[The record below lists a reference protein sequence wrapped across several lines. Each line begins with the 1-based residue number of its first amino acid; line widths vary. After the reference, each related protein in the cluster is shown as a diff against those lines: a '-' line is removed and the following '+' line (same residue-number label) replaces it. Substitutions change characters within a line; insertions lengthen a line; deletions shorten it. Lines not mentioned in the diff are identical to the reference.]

1 MNQGKVIITSGNL
14 WKDRIKLGIHF
25 FGEHFLEKGFSVS
38 FLSFISFL
46 SLFSARGYDHKLKRL
61 SMWIKGPVTENFKKN
76 NMVLN
81 HSILSLFHSR
91 AKTPLLNSY
100 WIAKNQLKFSI
111 PSINK
116 LSRDNLYSIFM
127 FDCNGIGAFPH
138 VKANYTI
145 YRFND
150 IVSGSIHWLSK
161 GHIKLHDEIMRKVDL
176 VLAVSEPLFDHA
188 VQQRGNS
195 KGVYLLP
202 NGVDIE
208 KFLYPSV
215 APFDYQNISSPIA
228 VYVGGLEHWF
238 DWEFLSDVAKKMN
251 NISFVIIGPGRIP
264 SNLPPN
270 ILVLGPKP
278 FDQLPAYLNH
288 ADLGIIPFKD
298 IPHIKFV
305 ERPLKYYQYIA
316 SGLPVVTVSYGA
328 MKAMAP
334 HAILADSKEE
344 FVRGIE
350 KALTFTKNE
359 RNKLRQVAEEYSWKR
374 IFEKFDDILKSE
386 GLDLAKNL

>member
-1 MNQGKVIITSGNL
+1 MNQGKVVITSGNL
-14 WKDRIKLGIHF
+14 WKDTYKAGLHYLAEF
-25 FGEHFLEKGFSVS
+25 FLQKGFSVS

-46 SLFSARGYDHKLKRL
+46 SLFSARGYDNKLNRL
-61 SMWIKGPVTENFKKN
+61 FKWLNGLESINFKKGN
-76 NMVLN
+76 LLLN
-81 HSILSLFHSR
+81 YSILSLFHSR
-91 AKTPLLNSY
+91 ANTPLLDSY
-100 WIAKNQLKFSI
+100 WIAKNQLRFSI
-111 PSINK
+111 PSIKK
-116 LSRDNLYSIFM
+116 LSRASSYNIFM
-127 FDCNGIGAFPH
+127 FDCNTFQAVPYIEADF
-138 VKANYTI
+138 TI

-150 IVSGSIHWLSK
+150 IVSSSVSWFSK
-161 GHIKLHDEIMRKVDL
+161 GNIKLHEEIMRKADL

-208 KFLYPSV
+208 KFLNPSV
-215 APFDYQNISSPIA
+215 APFEYQNISSPIA
-228 VYVGGLEHWF
+228 VFVGGLNNWF
-238 DWEFLSDVAKKMN
+238 DWELLSYAAQKMN

-278 FDQLPAYLNH
+278 FDQLPAYLNY
-288 ADLGIIPFKD
+288 ADVGIIPFRD
-298 IPHIKFV
+298 MPIIRCM
-305 ERPLKYYQYIA
+305 ERPLKFYEYIA

-334 HAILADSKEE
+334 HAILADNKEE
-344 FVRGIE
+344 FIRGIE